1 MTTPG
6 SDRARH
12 ADDAASV
19 RVVALY
25 AFVAIDDGNA
35 LKARLDALCR
45 AQGLRGTLLLAHEGI
60 NGTVA
65 GSHGGVQALLDLLA
79 ADGRFGGL
87 DWKESFAP
95 ARPFHRMKV
104 RWKDEIVTIGRPD
117 VDPTRRVGTYV
128 DAAGWN
134 ALLADPDVVVI
145 DTRNHY
151 EVRLGTFPG
160 AIDPLTQSFSEFPAF
175 VERALDP
182 AKHRKVAMFCTG
194 GIRCEKASSLM
205 LDAGFEQV
213 FHLKGGI
220 LRYLETTPADQS
232 RWQGDC
238 FVFDERVAVT
248 HGLAPT
254 AAVVC
259 FNCRMPLTVADQAD
273 SRYERDVS
281 CPHCADGVSDT
292 RRAGLRERAR
302 QLALALERGE
312 EHIGDIAPIIERRR
326 AEKRARRGDLR

>member
-1 MTTPG
+1 MTTLG
-6 SDRARH
+6 SDPAERAN
-12 ADDAASV
+12 DAVPV

-25 AFVAIDDGNA
+25 AFVAIDDGDD
-35 LKARLDALCR
+35 LRARLDALCR
-45 AQGLRGTLLLAHEGI
+45 AQGLRGTLLLANEGI

-65 GSHGGVQALLDLLA
+65 GSYAGVQALLDLLA

-95 ARPFHRMKV
+95 TRPFHRLKV
-104 RWKDEIVTIGRPD
+104 RWKDEIVTLGRPD

-134 ALLADPDVVVI
+134 ALLADPDVLVV

-160 AIDPLTQSFSEFPAF
+160 ALDPVTQSFSEFPAF
-175 VERALDP
+175 VERELDP
-182 AKHRKVAMFCTG
+182 AKHKKVAMFCTG

-205 LDAGFEQV
+205 LGAGFEQV

-220 LRYLETTPADQS
+220 LRYLETTTAADS
-232 RWQGDC
+232 RWAGDC

-254 AAVVC
+254 SAVVC
-259 FNCRMPLTVADQAD
+259 FNCRMPLTSDDQAAG
-273 SRYERDVS
+273 SYERDVS
-281 CPHCADGVSDT
+281 CPHCVDGLTDA

-302 QLALALERGE
+302 QLALAAARGE
-312 EHIGDIAPIIERRR
+312 EHIGDIAPIVDRRR